1 MHAATPGGARVL
13 FILGRTK
20 ATGVL
25 SVAMDLTD
33 LSGYFMHVSILFRPL
48 SGEEASKKKNIYICS
63 EYITGSKC
71 QNFQLLN
78 VRLSQIS

>member
-13 FILGRTK
+13 FILGRGK

-25 SVAMDLTD
+25 SVAMDLTN
-33 LSGYFMHVSILFRPL
+33 LSGYFMYVSILFRPL
-48 SGEEASKKKNIYICS
+48 SGEEASKKKKRCS

-71 QNFQLLN
+71 CPVTQC
-78 VRLSQIS
+78 